1 MKFKDGLKQAMVED
15 SVERFKKCRD
25 EYKANCCTYFHID
38 QFGQLI
44 AQMYYA
50 DELFKVE
57 QIANGIAKYFK
68 EEGCDYLI
76 YINDQPF
83 DEKGFFVEEG

>member
-1 MKFKDGLKQAMVED
+1 MRFKDEFRQAMVED
-15 SVERFKKCRD
+15 SARRFRRCRD
-25 EYKANCCTYFHID
+25 ECKANYCCTYFHID

-50 DELFKVE
+50 NELFKVE
-57 QIANGIAKYFK
+57 RCAERLVEHFK
-68 EEGCDYLI
+68 KESCDYLI

-83 DEKGFFVEEG
+83 DEKGFFVEE